1 MSWSGCD
8 EILYENG
15 HGDLL
20 PWASRG
26 GRWASRDWFGG
37 SCFGMERPMTRLTT
51 PTNDARLAEM
61 AKRHVN
67 ALLRQGARGD
77 VLALAWQAFRETVK
91 GRTQ

>member
-1 MSWSGCD
+1 
-8 EILYENG
+8 
-15 HGDLL
+15 
-20 PWASRG
+20 
-26 GRWASRDWFGG
+26 
-37 SCFGMERPMTRLTT
+37 MTRLTT

-77 VLALAWQAFRETVK
+77 VLKLAWQAFHETVK

>member
-1 MSWSGCD
+1 
-8 EILYENG
+8 
-15 HGDLL
+15 
-20 PWASRG
+20 
-26 GRWASRDWFGG
+26 
-37 SCFGMERPMTRLTT
+37 MTRLIH

-77 VLALAWQAFRETVK
+77 VLALAWQAFHETVK